1 MLKWVRA
8 IPLILVVDL
17 LCVFSMATLHGQVTN
32 TISPPDLLQGAWDAL
47 ASNHYMEAEMSFHAA
62 VVAAP
67 TNADAYAGLGR
78 SQYYLKE
85 YPWAIRNLERALTL
99 QPGHTN
105 WLLFLG
111 ESYYLGSEHS
121 KATNLLQ
128 RYVLLRTD
136 DAKGY
141 AWLSRALSQV
151 AQYDEAASA
160 AKRAITL
167 NPTNAYYYRQLGYC
181 LERLNRHEDAI
192 RAFRQAIAIDP
203 QDGDAWW
210 RCAQSLVEMRRL
222 DEAATSLEKVCAI
235 QKDNREAYWLLF
247 GCYLGS
253 LQYQKACQF
262 FPMAFAIGGC
272 ALMLFY
278 LMGLVFLLPFSLR
291 ICPPAF
297 PGIWFS
303 LAWLA
308 LYLEGQL
315 ALIPLLGLLF
325 QSKSSEF
332 LWAGMILAG
341 IPVLLAGMFGFRQ
354 QPWGKPFAWPMD
366 LGTKKTIWLCL
377 LGLVLMWLFD
387 WAYQGLVER
396 ITHQSAPVQ
405 EVVLLIKSALKSN
418 PLVAFLAV
426 IILIPVVEEILFRGL
441 LYGALERRLPTDG
454 TIIVTALVFALY
466 HFQMAFFIPLFG
478 VGVLLGWTRSKTGSI
493 GLPILIHVLNNGLSL
508 LMVILTGN
516 GS

>member
-1 MLKWVRA
+1 
-8 IPLILVVDL
+8 
-17 LCVFSMATLHGQVTN
+17 
-32 TISPPDLLQGAWDAL
+32 
-47 ASNHYMEAEMSFHAA
+47 MEAEMSFHAA

>member
-1 MLKWVRA
+1 
-8 IPLILVVDL
+8 
-17 LCVFSMATLHGQVTN
+17 MATLHGQGTN
-32 TISPPDLLQGAWDAL
+32 SIFSPDLLRSAWDAL
-47 ASNHYMEAEMSFHAA
+47 ASNHYVEAELSFHAA

-78 SQYYLKE
+78 CQYNLKE
-85 YPWAIRNLERALTL
+85 YPWAIRSLERALAL

-105 WLLFLG
+105 WLLFLA
-111 ESYYLGSEHS
+111 ESYCLGGDPS

-128 RYVLLRTD
+128 KYVSLRAD
-136 DAKGY
+136 DAKGF

-160 AKRAITL
+160 ARRAITL
-167 NPTNAYYYRQLGYC
+167 NPTNTYYHRQLGYC

-192 RAFRQAIAIDP
+192 RAFCQAIAIDP

-210 RCAQSLVEMRRL
+210 RCAQSLFEVGRL
-222 DEAATSLEKVCAI
+222 GETAISLEKVCAI
-235 QKDNREAYWLLF
+235 QKDNRAARWMLF

-253 LQYQKACQF
+253 LQYKKAYQF
-262 FPMAFAIGGC
+262 FPVAFAIGGC

-278 LMGLVFLLPFSLR
+278 LIGLVFLLPFSLR
-291 ICPPAF
+291 VRPKAF

-308 LYLEGQL
+308 IYGEGQL
-315 ALIPLLGLLF
+315 ALIPFLGLLF
-325 QSKSSEF
+325 QSKPSEF
-332 LWAGMILAG
+332 LWAGVILAG
-341 IPVLLAGMFGFRQ
+341 IPVLLAGMFGFHR
-354 QPWGKPFAWPMD
+354 QPWGKPFAWPLY

-377 LGLVLMWLFD
+377 FGLVFVWLFD
-387 WAYQGLVER
+387 WAYQGLVEW
-396 ITHQSAPVQ
+396 ITHQPVPVQ
-405 EVVLLIKSALKSN
+405 EVELLVKSTLKIN

-426 IILIPVVEEILFRGL
+426 VILIPAVEEILFRGL
-441 LYGALERRLPTDG
+441 FYGALEKRLPAG
-454 TIIVTALVFALY
+454 GIIVATSLVFALC
-466 HFQMAFFIPLFG
+466 HFQMVFFIPLLC
-478 VGVLLGWTRSKTGSI
+478 VGVLLGWARSKTGSI

-508 LMVILTGN
+508 LLVKLTEN